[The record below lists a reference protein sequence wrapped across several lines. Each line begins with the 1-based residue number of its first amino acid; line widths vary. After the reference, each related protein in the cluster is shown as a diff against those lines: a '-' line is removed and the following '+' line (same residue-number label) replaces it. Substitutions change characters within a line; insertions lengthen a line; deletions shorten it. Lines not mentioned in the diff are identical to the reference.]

1 MIDLHSNLN
10 TVLERMTA
18 AADRSGRDVN
28 EVTLVVVT
36 KTRSAETVLDA
47 LQAGVQHLGENRIEE
62 LEPKRDC
69 VSAQLPPGAPT
80 PTWHM
85 VGHVQGRK
93 AGRAVA
99 AADMIHSLDSLRL
112 ARRLEHC
119 AAQAGR
125 NLPVLLEVNI
135 SGEASKNGLPADRWQ
150 SDAEQ
155 WGALRELVAATVAL
169 PHLRLQGLMTM
180 APWVSDTDLIRS
192 VFRSARR
199 LMERLAAQFPSVA
212 WQHLSMGM
220 TDDFEIAIE
229 EGATLVRVGRA
240 IFGPR
245 RVV

>member
-1 MIDLHSNLN
+1 MIDLQSNLN
-10 TVLERMTA
+10 TVLERMA
-18 AADRSGRDVN
+18 AAAGRSGRDVN
-28 EVTLVVVT
+28 QVTLVAVT
-36 KTRSAETVLDA
+36 KTRSAETVLQA

-62 LEPKRDC
+62 LEPKRRS
-69 VSAQLPPGAPT
+69 VSEQLPPGAPS

-99 AADMIHSLDSLRL
+99 AADLIHSLDSLRL
-112 ARRLEHC
+112 ARRLERC
-119 AAQAGR
+119 AAEAGR
-125 NLPVLLEVNI
+125 TVPVLLEVNI
-135 SGEASKNGLPADRWQ
+135 SSEGSKYGWPADRWQ
-150 SDAEQ
+150 TDAEQ
-155 WGALRELVAATVAL
+155 WGALIELVAATVAL

-180 APWVSDTDLIRS
+180 APWVSDADLIRS

-199 LMERLAAQFPSVA
+199 LTERLAAEFPSVG